1 MSKTDSM
8 ARALGELSTPLE
20 GRPQELDALVE
31 RASEADIVLIGEATH
46 GTHEFYELRADLT
59 RRLIVDYGFAAVAA
73 EADWPDAYR
82 VKRWV
87 QGESADETAG
97 EALAGFERFPS
108 WMWRNRDV
116 LEFVDWLRRHNDS
129 VAPAGKVG
137 FYGLDL
143 YSLHASVDAV
153 VAYLDRTDPAAAGR
167 ARERYACFDPF
178 GSEPEEYGR
187 QTTFGVSED
196 CEDEVVAELLE
207 LRASRMA
214 LLGGDGALA
223 EDDLFQAE
231 QNARVV
237 KNAEEYYRSMFR
249 GRVSSWNLRDTH
261 MVDTLDELIAHL
273 GRRWVTPKVVVWA
286 HNSHVGD
293 ARATDMSRIGELNI
307 GELVRQRHSGRT
319 FSIGF
324 STYSGTVTAAS
335 SWGGT
340 AERKR
345 VRPGLPHSLEELFHC
360 VSASAF
366 LLCLGERE
374 LEHVPALGEPR
385 LQRAIGVIYKPES
398 ERQSHYFHVR
408 LRDQFDA
415 MIHID
420 RSHALEPLE
429 VGSGWIGGEAPE
441 TYPSG
446 I

>member
-1 MSKTDSM
+1 MSQTHSM
-8 ARALGELSTPLE
+8 AGALSELLTPLR
-20 GRPQELDALVE
+20 GHPRELDALVA
-31 RASEADIVLIGEATH
+31 RAGEADIVLIGEATH
-46 GTHEFYELRADLT
+46 GTHEFYELRAELT
-59 RRLIVDYGFAAVAA
+59 RRLIVEYGFAAVAA

-87 QGESADETAG
+87 EGESSDETAS
-97 EALAGFERFPS
+97 EALAGFERFPA

-116 LEFVDWLRRHNDS
+116 LDFVDWLRRHNES
-129 VAPAGKVG
+129 VPPAEKVG

-143 YSLHASVDAV
+143 YSLHTSVDAV
-153 VAYLDRTDPAAAGR
+153 ISSLDRIDPGAADR

-178 GSEPEEYGR
+178 GAEPEEYGR
-187 QTTFGVSED
+187 QTTFGMSED

-207 LRASRMA
+207 LRARRMQI
-214 LLGGDGALA
+214 LRGDGASIE
-223 EDDLFQAE
+223 EDIFQAE

-261 MVDTLDELIAHL
+261 MVDTLDELVAHL
-273 GRRWVTPKVVVWA
+273 GRRWSRPKVVVWA

-293 ARATDMSRIGELNI
+293 ARATDMSRLGELNI
-307 GELVRQRHSGRT
+307 GELVRRRHAGRT

-360 VSASAF
+360 ASADAF
-366 LLCLGERE
+366 LLCLGSDFEN
-374 LEHVPALGEPR
+374 VPALGEPR

-420 RSHALEPLE
+420 RTHALEPLE
-429 VGSGWIGGEAPE
+429 AGEGWLGGEAPE

>member
-1 MSKTDSM
+1 MSKSDSM
-8 ARALGELSTPLE
+8 AAALAELTTPLR
-20 GRPQELDALVE
+20 GRPHELDALVA
-31 RASEADIVLIGEATH
+31 RAGEAEIVLIGEATH
-46 GTHEFYELRADLT
+46 GTHEFYELRGELT
-59 RRLIVDYGFAAVAA
+59 RRLILEHGFAAVAA

-87 QGESADETAG
+87 EGAGSDETAA
-97 EALAGFERFPS
+97 EALSGFERFPA

-116 LEFVDWLRRHNDS
+116 LEFVDWLRRHNEAKPADS
-129 VAPAGKVG
+129 KVG

-153 VAYLDRTDPAAAGR
+153 IAYLERSDPIA
-167 ARERYACFDPF
+167 AREARDRYACFDPF

-187 QTTFGVSED
+187 QTTFGVARD
-196 CEDEVVAELLE
+196 CQEEVVAELLE
-207 LRASRMA
+207 LRARRSK
-214 LLGGDGALA
+214 LVGGDGAFA
-223 EDDLFQAE
+223 DDDFFQAE

-261 MVDTLDELIAHL
+261 MVDTLDELRRHL
-273 GRRWVTPKVVVWA
+273 GRRWATPKLVVWA

-293 ARATDMSRIGELNI
+293 ARATDMAHIGELNI
-307 GELVRQRHSGRT
+307 GELVRRRHPGKT

-360 VSASAF
+360 VSSSAF

-374 LEHVPALGEPR
+374 LEAVPALAEPR

-408 LRDQFDA
+408 LREQFDA

-429 VGSGWIGGEAPE
+429 PGVGWIGGEAPE
-441 TYPSG
+441 TFPSG
-446 I
+446 L

>member
-1 MSKTDSM
+1 MSKADSM
-8 ARALGELSTPLE
+8 AAAVAALATPLQ
-20 GRPQELDALVE
+20 GRPNELDALLE
-31 RASEADIVLIGEATH
+31 RASDADVVLIGEATH
-46 GTHEFYELRADLT
+46 GTDEFYELRADLT
-59 RRLIVDYGFAAVAA
+59 RRLIVEYGFSAVAA

-87 QGESADETAG
+87 EGTSADKSAS
-97 EALAGFERFPS
+97 EALAGFQRFPA

-116 LEFVDWLRRHNDS
+116 LEFVDWLRRYNDGRPPE
-129 VAPAGKVG
+129 AKVG

-153 VAYLDRTDPAAAGR
+153 LAYLARTDPASTAR
-167 ARERYACFDPF
+167 ARERYACFEPF
-178 GSEPEEYGR
+178 GDEPEEYGR
-187 QTTFGVSED
+187 RTAFGLSED
-196 CEDEVVAELLE
+196 CEDEVVAELVELRDRRLE
-207 LRASRMA
+207 LV
-214 LLGGDGALA
+214 GGDGASA
-223 EDDLFQAE
+223 ADDYFQAE

-237 KNAEEYYRSMFR
+237 RSAEEYYRSMFR
-249 GRVSSWNLRDTH
+249 GRISSWNLRDTH
-261 MVDTLDELIAHL
+261 MVDTLDELLKHL
-273 GRRWVTPKVVVWA
+273 GRRWAKPKAVVWA

-293 ARATDMSRIGELNI
+293 ARATDMARIGELNI
-307 GELVRQRHSGRT
+307 GELVRRRYPGRT
-319 FSIGF
+319 YSIGF

-366 LLCLGERE
+366 LLCLRERE
-374 LEHVPALGEPR
+374 LESVQALSEPR

-408 LRDQFDA
+408 LREQFDA

-420 RSHALEPLE
+420 RTHALEPLE
-429 VGSGWIGGEAPE
+429 PGMGWIGGEAPE
-441 TYPSG
+441 TFPSG
-446 I
+446 L